1 MAFIAAKALTKLGVI
16 KQRVPANAGQN
27 NLGSLGVSLINV
39 GAIEPFRGRGM
50 NQINPKALLHS
61 KWTATSPVN
70 REKHFAVTAVEFDE
84 DKKVTR
90 CVIQAVYS
98 NNEYEINWRD
108 LKQPTLWRQ
117 GWC

>member
-1 MAFIAAKALTKLGVI
+1 
-16 KQRVPANAGQN
+16 
-27 NLGSLGVSLINV
+27 
-39 GAIEPFRGRGM
+39 M

>member
-1 MAFIAAKALTKLGVI
+1 MNPIIRSYKSGKFFLVRVYI
-16 KQRVPANAGQN
+16 KND
-27 NLGSLGVSLINV
+27 
-39 GAIEPFRGRGM
+39 
-50 NQINPKALLHS
+50 KC
-61 KWTATSPVN
+61 TA
-70 REKHFAVTAVEFDE
+70 FDE